1 MEKWLVAG
9 LWGLLSGSALVMGSL
24 AGYYLNI
31 SQKAVAIVMGF
42 GAGVLI
48 SALSFE
54 LMNEAFKQGGF
65 VAAAGGFLAGSIVYS
80 VANYFVSKKG
90 GKHRKRSGDKQP
102 TSDEDGSGLG
112 IALGALLD
120 GIPEAIAI
128 GISMIQGGAVSIATV
143 IAIFISNIPEGLSST
158 AGMKKA
164 GRSKLFIFGV
174 WTGIAILTS
183 IASILGYSVFSHLSD
198 TVVAA
203 TIAVAAGAIL
213 TMLADT
219 MIPEAFEQG
228 HNIIGL
234 ITVIGFLSAFVLS
247 KLAEV

>member
-102 TSDEDGSGLG
+102 TSDEDGSL
-112 IALGALLD
+112 
-120 GIPEAIAI
+120 I
-128 GISMIQGGAVSIATV
+128 GWNT
-143 IAIFISNIPEGLSST
+143 
-158 AGMKKA
+158 
-164 GRSKLFIFGV
+164 
-174 WTGIAILTS
+174 
-183 IASILGYSVFSHLSD
+183 
-198 TVVAA
+198 
-203 TIAVAAGAIL
+203 
-213 TMLADT
+213 
-219 MIPEAFEQG
+219 
-228 HNIIGL
+228 
-234 ITVIGFLSAFVLS
+234 
-247 KLAEV
+247 